1 MKYDF
6 LNKEALY
13 REGSELFLVRV
24 TEQIED
30 DWGIRLRLK
39 VLENKIAYIDAGLD
53 IEYHTWSRE
62 WDEFCISGEWGIQSY
77 HKEIFTLVYV
87 TAKLN
92 FRRPVIE
99 AFRRKEKDWEDLWL
113 AE

>member
-13 REGSELFLVRV
+13 REGSELSLVRV
-24 TEQIED
+24 IEQIED
-30 DWGIRLRLK
+30 NWGIKLRLK
-39 VLENKIAYIDAGLD
+39 VLENKIAYDVGLAL
-53 IEYHTWSRE
+53 EYHTWPRSD
-62 WDEFCISGEWGIQSY
+62 DEFWISGAWSILSY
-77 HKEIFTLVYV
+77 HKDIFTLAYV

-99 AFRRKEKDWEDLWL
+99 AFRREEKDLTELLL
-113 AE
+113 A